1 MVSVNTDF
9 HYYATYCTAVLA
21 GYSHEEACE
30 ICYSAQF
37 VDFCSKTFLSSIK
50 GPLSAATSQLAVELV
65 EQKTDILGLQD
76 ITRIW
81 SSFHF
86 LPYDLH
92 AKKKNCSRIYL
103 NKYRLICNSN
113 GKLVADT
120 VNLAKNKTLQ
130 AVGIAMHVT
139 ADTWAHK
146 YFAGTPSMVI
156 NNTDRFFY
164 EVLPEGDSYSV
175 RQLKFSHNPG
185 AKDDPENG
193 VYVNSLYQTS
203 ENTVMNLGHGRA
215 GHLPDY
221 SFIRY
226 KYLPAWADYEEVLK
240 DNPSDYLHAFAQLVY
255 AMRYIRGEVE
265 NFELNTYAWDIIK
278 PYRGEIETILE
289 KRQTDDAADWKAL
302 GEKISGKT
310 IPDFDI
316 DRYKEE
322 YKTAS
327 KEEKNNTFLGKFIL
341 GALAQKSMVTGK
353 IYKSGNPIAGVS
365 VDYKKNGFAGIK
377 DYMKLIEYANGGK
390 DDE

>member
-1 MVSVNTDF
+1 MNTDF

-92 AKKKNCSRIYL
+92 AKNKHCSRIYL

-164 EVLPEGDSYSV
+164 EILPEGDSYSV

-265 NFELNTYAWDIIK
+265 NFELNTYAWEIIE

-302 GEKISGKT
+302 GEKISGET

-327 KEEKNNTFLGKFIL
+327 KDEKNNTFLGKFIL

-377 DYMKLIEYANGGK
+377 DYMKLIEYSNGGK

>member
-1 MVSVNTDF
+1 VNTDF

-86 LPYDLH
+86 LPYDLY
-92 AKKKNCSRIYL
+92 AKKKHCSRIYL

-265 NFELNTYAWDIIK
+265 NFELNTYAWDIIE

>member
-1 MVSVNTDF
+1 MNTDF

-92 AKKKNCSRIYL
+92 AKKKHCSRIYL

-265 NFELNTYAWDIIK
+265 NFELNTYAWDIIE

>member
-1 MVSVNTDF
+1 MNTDF

-92 AKKKNCSRIYL
+92 AKKKHCSRIYL

-164 EVLPEGDSYSV
+164 EILPEGDSYSV

-265 NFELNTYAWDIIK
+265 NFELNTYAWEIIE

-302 GEKISGKT
+302 GEKISGET

-327 KEEKNNTFLGKFIL
+327 KDEKNNTFLGKFIL

-377 DYMKLIEYANGGK
+377 DYMKLIEYSNGGK